1 MDTNSVLDQG
11 VERGIITPEQ
21 RTALAALAGTA
32 APTVVTAREAPR
44 GFNGVMIAYGVGA
57 LVVLFAFAWFMI
69 DRWNVLGDAGLFGL
83 CVAYA
88 AVFLGVAHVLHREG
102 FETARGVA
110 MLLAVAM
117 APLAMR
123 ALLRWSGVWTPQLE
137 LVCRMP
143 EHPFSACQ
151 GEPVAIEL
159 AAVVAALVALR
170 QMAFS
175 SFVIPIAV
183 VCVTLP
189 ERLIR
194 EWTPSAGGMDG
205 AVMGWRWVIVASVL
219 SSIAYTVDRRQRGE
233 DYAVYFWL
241 ATAIA
246 TFFGGLMVFQFDSSL
261 RWYLAPVSLLVIV
274 ASVYLRRR
282 VLLIVGLVGVMG
294 FLGWLANDV
303 FKVTTAF
310 PLVLALL
317 GVAIIILTVWV
328 QKRFPEVIRR
338 LGGDPTQPPR
348 FPGGVA
354 ALLVPAVI
362 GMLLMRDAAAIDRE
376 NAADR
381 RSRAHARASRDRA
394 RRDSIA
400 TERAMRG
407 QPRPQQK

>member
-1 MDTNSVLDQG
+1 MDTKSVLDQG

-21 RTALAALAGTA
+21 RTALVALAG
-32 APTVVTAREAPR
+32 VTAPGTGAGPEAPR

-83 CVAYA
+83 SVAYGA
-88 AVFLGVAHVLHREG
+88 IFLAVAHVLHREG

-110 MLLAVAM
+110 TLLAVAM

-151 GEPVAIEL
+151 GEPMAIEL

-175 SFVIPIAV
+175 AFMIPIAV

-189 ERLIR
+189 ERLLR
-194 EWTPSAGGMDG
+194 EWTPSAGG
-205 AVMGWRWVIVASVL
+205 AVMGWRWVIVASIL
-219 SSIAYTVDRRQRGE
+219 AAIAYTVDRRQRGE
-233 DYAVYFWL
+233 DYASWL
-241 ATAIA
+241 WFAAAIA
-246 TFFGGLMVFQFDSSL
+246 TFFGGTMVFQGDSSL

-282 VLLIVGLVGVMG
+282 VLLIVGLAGVMG

-362 GMLLMRDAAAIDRE
+362 GMLLMRDAAAIDRD

-381 RSRAHARASRDRA
+381 RSRVHARASRDRA
-394 RRDSIA
+394 QRDSIA
-400 TERAMRG
+400 MERAMRR
-407 QPRPQQK
+407 QPRPPQP